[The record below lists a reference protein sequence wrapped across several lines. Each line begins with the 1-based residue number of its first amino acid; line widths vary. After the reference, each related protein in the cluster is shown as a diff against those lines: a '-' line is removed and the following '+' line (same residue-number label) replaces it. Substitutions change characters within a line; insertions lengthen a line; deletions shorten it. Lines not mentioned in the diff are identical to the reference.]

1 MRLLTHSEMNKTW
14 NWALT
19 VALAGF
25 LFGFD
30 TVVISGANDP
40 IKELWPTSPWFH
52 GVFIM
57 SMALWGTV
65 LGSLAGGIPTKRLGR
80 KKTLVWVGI
89 LYLVSALGSGLATDP
104 YMFSFF
110 RFLGGVGVGASTV
123 AAPTY
128 ISEISTAKSRGRLVA
143 LYQFNIVF
151 GILIAY
157 ISNYLLAGFDGDNDW
172 RWMLGVEAIPAAL
185 YCVLILGV
193 PKSPRWLVIQQNDE
207 AGALNTLKLIHNDP
221 VKAKAEFDTIKNH
234 TSFETSRKG
243 VFSGKYNK
251 SLILAF
257 LLAFFNQLSGIN
269 FVLYY
274 APDILKEAG
283 FVTTY
288 TSPPEGTSVLNNS
301 ESAPDN
307 NEDEHTSSD
316 KVSAANETQAEKSAE
331 SDSTK
336 KDFAENDEPDRSES
350 LLASV
355 AIGGTNL
362 LFTFLGLFLIDRM
375 GRKSLMYIGSA
386 GYIISLAMVA
396 YGFYSG
402 ASAGFNLFFIL
413 LFIASHA
420 VGQGAVIWVF
430 ISEIFPN
437 NVRAAGQAWGTG
449 THWVFAALITML
461 GEVVTDAF
469 QGWMIFTFFAAF
481 MVLQLLFTHFMMPE
495 TKGVSLEELQDQLT
509 SKDA

>member
-1 MRLLTHSEMNKTW
+1 MNKLW
-14 NWALT
+14 NWSLT

-30 TVVISGANDP
+30 TVVISGANAP
-40 IKELWPTSPWFH
+40 IKELWQTSTWFH

-65 LGSLAGGIPTKRLGR
+65 LGSLAGGIPTKRIGR
-80 KKTLVWVGI
+80 KNTLIWVGV

-151 GILIAY
+151 GILIAF
-157 ISNYLLAGFDGDNDW
+157 ISNYLLDGVGGVNDW
-172 RWMLGVEAIPAAL
+172 RWMLGVEALPAAL
-185 YCVLILGV
+185 YCMLILGV
-193 PKSPRWLVIQQNDE
+193 PNSPRWLMVERDDAEEALQTLQLLHGDE
-207 AGALNTLKLIHNDP
+207 
-221 VKAKAEFDTIKNH
+221 VSAKIELDTIISHQSAEDTN
-234 TSFETSRKG
+234 G
-243 VFSGKYNK
+243 NVFSSKYKK

-269 FVLYY
+269 FILYY
-274 APDILKEAG
+274 APVILENAG
-283 FVTTY
+283 F
-288 TSPPEGTSVLNNS
+288 
-301 ESAPDN
+301 A
-307 NEDEHTSSD
+307 SSD
-316 KVSAANETQAEKSAE
+316 
-331 SDSTK
+331 
-336 KDFAENDEPDRSES
+336 S
-350 LLASV
+350 LLSSIS
-355 AIGGTNL
+355 IGGTNL
-362 LFTFLGLFLIDRM
+362 IFTFVGLYLIDRM
-375 GRKSLMYIGSA
+375 GRKSLMYIGSV

-396 YGFYSG
+396 YGFKTE

-413 LFIASHA
+413 TFIASHA

-437 NVRAAGQAWGTG
+437 SVRAAGQAWGTG

-461 GEVVTDAF
+461 GEVVIDSF
-469 QGWMIFTFFAAF
+469 PGWTVFAFFAAF